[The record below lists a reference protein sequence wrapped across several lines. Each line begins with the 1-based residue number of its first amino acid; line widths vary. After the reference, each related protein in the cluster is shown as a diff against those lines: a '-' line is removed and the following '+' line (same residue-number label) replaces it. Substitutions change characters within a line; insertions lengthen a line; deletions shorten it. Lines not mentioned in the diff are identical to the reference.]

1 MEDGMSSIYFSSYKA
16 DKAWNF
22 EEMVSTI
29 DPIWKNTF
37 FFLYTWTGCDTTPAI
52 YGHGKTFLISKI
64 SSSQELHRYAE
75 LVN

>member
-1 MEDGMSSIYFSSYKA
+1 MEFRGNGQHHRSYLK
-16 DKAWNF
+16 
-22 EEMVSTI
+22 EYL
-29 DPIWKNTF
+29 